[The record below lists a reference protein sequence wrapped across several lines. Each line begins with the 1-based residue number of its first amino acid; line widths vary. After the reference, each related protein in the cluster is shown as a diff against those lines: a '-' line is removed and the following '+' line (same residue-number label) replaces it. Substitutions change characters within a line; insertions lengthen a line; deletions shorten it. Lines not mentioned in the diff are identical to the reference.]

1 VAPDIGLV
9 PYPFETEIRMLVP
22 EDFADFPPARPPG
35 GHKGTFGHLAI
46 IAGSVGYHGAA
57 VLAARGAQRA
67 QPGLI
72 TLFIDE
78 RIYEP
83 VAQQLQSV
91 MVQPWPAKPKLP
103 ESCTAVLFG
112 PGLASPTLRE
122 SVKQFCQDLW
132 QESALPVIADA
143 SGLDWLPPGP
153 CLENTLRVIT
163 PHPGEA
169 ARLLKKS
176 TGDVQA
182 DRFLALRDLSKRF
195 GHCQVVLKGYQ
206 TVIGSH
212 EPEAFVN
219 SSGNPYLAQGGSGDL
234 LAGFLGGLLAQPALQ
249 KEMTQTI
256 CYAVWQHGAAADALL
271 ATRPNWT
278 VEELADVLGSVPAQP
293 AISPPA

>member
-22 EDFADFPPARPPG
+22 EDFCGFPSRAPAGRPQ
-35 GHKGTFGHLAI
+35 GTFGHLAI

-67 QPGLI
+67 QPGLT

-112 PGLASPTLRE
+112 PGLASATLARIRE
-122 SVKQFCQDLW
+122 AFCQDLW

-182 DRFLALRDLSKRF
+182 TAFWPCAICPNVLAIARWS
-195 GHCQVVLKGYQ
+195 
-206 TVIGSH
+206 
-212 EPEAFVN
+212 
-219 SSGNPYLAQGGSGDL
+219 
-234 LAGFLGGLLAQPALQ
+234 
-249 KEMTQTI
+249 
-256 CYAVWQHGAAADALL
+256 
-271 ATRPNWT
+271 
-278 VEELADVLGSVPAQP
+278 
-293 AISPPA
+293 